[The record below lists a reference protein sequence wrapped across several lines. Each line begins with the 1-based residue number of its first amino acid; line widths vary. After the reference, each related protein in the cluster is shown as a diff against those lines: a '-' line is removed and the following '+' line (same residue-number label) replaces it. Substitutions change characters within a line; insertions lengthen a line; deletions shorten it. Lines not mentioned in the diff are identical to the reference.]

1 MKYDQSNAGF
11 SWSASY
17 RLGYD
22 SSPAKFKYNPS
33 DGANIL
39 NLSYSKRAYE
49 TDKSGLIRGHFGLTS
64 SAQGR
69 VNVSGN
75 EITVD
80 LAADMHMT
88 FDNGDLGA
96 GSADGRV
103 GGYKST
109 AVYVMTVDGSGRI
122 SVKMK
127 PGYPKNRNLGSSIS
141 HGFLAGLDGVSSIT
155 DNLTKSYSQVARGLE
170 RYTASVQDFLNSS
183 GNRWV
188 FPGGQTFVFKD
199 AAFSKYQDLVA
210 HVAYAD
216 GNPGPGAGGTAAFY
230 RGTGIAG

>member
-1 MKYDQSNAGF
+1 M
-11 SWSASY
+11 
-17 RLGYD
+17 
-22 SSPAKFKYNPS
+22 
-33 DGANIL
+33 
-39 NLSYSKRAYE
+39 
-49 TDKSGLIRGHFGLTS
+49 
-64 SAQGR
+64 
-69 VNVSGN
+69 
-75 EITVD
+75 
-80 LAADMHMT
+80 
-88 FDNGDLGA
+88 
-96 GSADGRV
+96 
-103 GGYKST
+103 
-109 AVYVMTVDGSGRI
+109 
-122 SVKMK
+122 KMK

-216 GNPGPGAGGTAAFY
+216 GNPGPGAGGTAGGSSLSRHRIWAIQSNGIWTRWAPEYSRWDIYSERKNFIFADPT
-230 RGTGIAG
+230 TGQACYFVEPDGSVGWRNVDRNQN